1 MGVPDHLPYCGI
13 IRWNYFWNLYVFE
26 LFGIYM
32 FSNFS
37 NYGKYTFIMVQ
48 DTIHAMVSYDDA
60 ASILGSARVLRTP
73 TKRSKV
79 ALLGLSAGDGGCEV
93 AEESRSW
100 WEEQSFSF
108 VMDRDSRVQ

>member
-1 MGVPDHLPYCGI
+1 MFL
-13 IRWNYFWNLYVFE
+13 NFLE
-26 LFGIYM
+26 SIY
-32 FSNFS
+32 FS
-37 NYGKYTFIMVQ
+37 NYGKYTFIKKVVQ
-48 DTIHAMVSYDDA
+48 ATVHAIVSYDGA
-60 ASILGSARVLRTP
+60 ASILVLRTP
-73 TKRSKV
+73 TKRSEV